1 MGRRWYHALELA
13 PGEVTEGLFDL
24 RARSRSAPGTASRA
38 RVTTHDLAA
47 RGGARDW
54 YHMLEL
60 APGVVMPGW
69 FDLRYL
75 PGRIGFPADLHGLR
89 GFRNDSTRMTLLP
102 LAVTQHRSRHPPRVF
117 DLPRNNSQERRTPPD
132 RAVAELA
139 GGQHGIVS
147 TSQLRSL
154 GLTGDDIAYRT
165 RTGRLH
171 PIHRGVYAVG
181 HRHLTETGLFVAA
194 LLAVGPGAT
203 LSHAS
208 AAALWGIRPR
218 GRGSIDVTVA
228 RRVKSR
234 RGVRIH
240 TVRALPPSDV
250 TRHMGIPVTTPA
262 RTLLDLADVHPRRAL
277 ARAVH
282 EAEVQRLVRH
292 EALWRQVHRTR
303 GRRAATVLAS
313 VLAEGPAPTRSEL
326 EDRALALFR
335 EHGLPKPRINV
346 HVAGIE
352 VDFLFSFARLIV
364 EVDGA
369 RYHHTHFARRNDAD
383 KQARLEAAGYRVIRL
398 TWDQV
403 TQRPA
408 QTAARVERALTAPT
422 AG

>member
-1 MGRRWYHALELA
+1 M
-13 PGEVTEGLFDL
+13 
-24 RARSRSAPGTASRA
+24 
-38 RVTTHDLAA
+38 
-47 RGGARDW
+47 
-54 YHMLEL
+54 
-60 APGVVMPGW
+60 
-69 FDLRYL
+69 
-75 PGRIGFPADLHGLR
+75 
-89 GFRNDSTRMTLLP
+89 
-102 LAVTQHRSRHPPRVF
+102 
-117 DLPRNNSQERRTPPD
+117 
-132 RAVAELA
+132 AELA
-139 GGQHGIVS
+139 RRQHGIVS

-154 GLTGDDIAYRT
+154 GLTWDDIAYRT

-208 AAALWGIRPR
+208 AAALWGIRPQ

-228 RRVKSR
+228 RRVKPR

-240 TVRALPPSDV
+240 AVRALPPSDV

-262 RTLLDLADVHPRRAL
+262 RTLLDLADVLPRRAL

-282 EAEVQRLVRH
+282 EAEVQRLVTH
-292 EALWRQVHRTR
+292 EALWRQVEQTR
-303 GRRAATVLAS
+303 GRRAATVLAG

-352 VDFLFSFARLIV
+352 IDFLFPFARVIV

-369 RYHHTHFARRNDAD
+369 RYHDTPFARRNDAD

-403 TQRPA
+403 TRRPA
-408 QTAARVERALTAPT
+408 QTAARINRALATSPSV
-422 AG
+422 G

>member
-1 MGRRWYHALELA
+1 
-13 PGEVTEGLFDL
+13 
-24 RARSRSAPGTASRA
+24 
-38 RVTTHDLAA
+38 
-47 RGGARDW
+47 
-54 YHMLEL
+54 
-60 APGVVMPGW
+60 
-69 FDLRYL
+69 
-75 PGRIGFPADLHGLR
+75 
-89 GFRNDSTRMTLLP
+89 
-102 LAVTQHRSRHPPRVF
+102 
-117 DLPRNNSQERRTPPD
+117 
-132 RAVAELA
+132 
-139 GGQHGIVS
+139 
-147 TSQLRSL
+147 
-154 GLTGDDIAYRT
+154 
-165 RTGRLH
+165 
-171 PIHRGVYAVG
+171 
-181 HRHLTETGLFVAA
+181 
-194 LLAVGPGAT
+194 
-203 LSHAS
+203 
-208 AAALWGIRPR
+208 
-218 GRGSIDVTVA
+218 
-228 RRVKSR
+228 
-234 RGVRIH
+234 
-240 TVRALPPSDV
+240 
-250 TRHMGIPVTTPA
+250 
-262 RTLLDLADVHPRRAL
+262 
-277 ARAVH
+277 VH

>member
-1 MGRRWYHALELA
+1 
-13 PGEVTEGLFDL
+13 
-24 RARSRSAPGTASRA
+24 
-38 RVTTHDLAA
+38 
-47 RGGARDW
+47 
-54 YHMLEL
+54 
-60 APGVVMPGW
+60 
-69 FDLRYL
+69 
-75 PGRIGFPADLHGLR
+75 
-89 GFRNDSTRMTLLP
+89 
-102 LAVTQHRSRHPPRVF
+102 
-117 DLPRNNSQERRTPPD
+117 
-132 RAVAELA
+132 VAELA
-139 GGQHGIVS
+139 GRQHGIVS

-154 GLTGDDIAYRT
+154 GLTWDDIAYRT

-218 GRGSIDVTVA
+218 GRGRIDVTVA
-228 RRVKSR
+228 RRVKPR

-240 TVRALPPSDV
+240 AVRALPPSDV

-262 RTLLDLADVHPRRAL
+262 RTLLDLADVLPRRAL

-282 EAEVQRLVRH
+282 EAEVQRLVDH
-292 EALWRQVHRTR
+292 RQLRDQVERCR
-303 GRRAATVLAS
+303 GRRAAAILAAL
-313 VLAEGPAPTRSEL
+313 LADGPAPARSDL
-326 EDRALALFR
+326 EDRAIELFAQ
-335 EHGLPKPRINV
+335 HGLPKPRSNV
-346 HVAGIE
+346 RVEGIE
-352 VDFLFSFARLIV
+352 VDFLFADARLIV
-364 EVDGA
+364 ETDGD

-403 TQRPA
+403 TKRPA
-408 QTAARVERALTAPT
+408 QTAARIMRALIAPT